1 VLNYEEIRLL
11 MFPGGRHFWKVLI
24 MNKRLIGLII
34 SLGLAGGTSLWAH
47 HSLAAEYDQK
57 KSVTLTGT
65 LTKLDWRNPHAWI
78 YMDVKNASGGIDKW
92 ECELGSPN
100 AMTRAGFTQDSV
112 KVGDELVLDGILA
125 KKGTNICSTRTVKG
139 KDGRTVLSQTE
150 GAK

>member
-1 VLNYEEIRLL
+1 MWLSRRATFFQRVHN
-11 MFPGGRHFWKVLI
+11 
-24 MNKRLIGLII
+24 MNKRLIGLTI
-34 SLGLAGGTSLWAH
+34 SLGLAGGTSLRAH

-57 KSVTLTGT
+57 KPISLTGT

-78 YMDVKNASGGIDKW
+78 YMDVKNASGGVDKW

-112 KVGDELVLDGILA
+112 KLGDEIVLDGILA
-125 KKGTNICSTRTVKG
+125 KKGTNICSTRTVKS

-150 GAK
+150 GAR

>member
-1 VLNYEEIRLL
+1 MTVQLAKRPPNMLKL
-11 MFPGGRHFWKVLI
+11 GMVPI
-24 MNKRLIGLII
+24 MKQRLIALTFCVGL
-34 SLGLAGGTSLWAH
+34 LGGTSLRAH

-57 KSVTLTGT
+57 KPISLTGT

-78 YMDVKNASGGIDKW
+78 YMDVKNPSGGVDKW

-112 KVGDELVLDGILA
+112 KLGDEIVLDGILA
-125 KKGTNICSTRTVKG
+125 KKGTNICSTRTVKS

-150 GAK
+150 GAR

>member
-1 VLNYEEIRLL
+1 MKTRLIAL
-11 MFPGGRHFWKVLI
+11 MFCLGSF
-24 MNKRLIGLII
+24 GL
-34 SLGLAGGTSLWAH
+34 TSLWAH
-47 HSLAAEYDQK
+47 HSLAAEFEQK
-57 KSVTLTGT
+57 KPVSLTGT

-112 KVGDELVLDGILA
+112 KLGDELVLDGILS

-150 GAK
+150 GAR

>member
-1 VLNYEEIRLL
+1 MRRSALRLL
-11 MFPGGRHFWKVLI
+11 PAGDTFSKVHI
-24 MNKRLIGLII
+24 MNKRLIGLVI

-47 HSLAAEYDQK
+47 HSLAAEFDQK
-57 KSVTLTGT
+57 KPVSLTGT

-112 KVGDELVLDGILA
+112 KIGDELVLDGILA
-125 KKGTNICSTRTVKG
+125 KKGTNICSTRTVKA

>member
-1 VLNYEEIRLL
+1 MLNYEEIRRVNSS
-11 MFPGGRHFWKVLI
+11 GGRHFSRVHI
-24 MNKRLIGLII
+24 MNKRLIALAF
-34 SLGLAGGTSLWAH
+34 SLALMGGTSLWAH

-57 KSVTLTGT
+57 KPVSLTGT

-78 YMDVKNASGGIDKW
+78 YMDVKNSSGGIDKW

-112 KVGDELVLDGILA
+112 KVGDELVLDGILS

-150 GAK
+150 GAR